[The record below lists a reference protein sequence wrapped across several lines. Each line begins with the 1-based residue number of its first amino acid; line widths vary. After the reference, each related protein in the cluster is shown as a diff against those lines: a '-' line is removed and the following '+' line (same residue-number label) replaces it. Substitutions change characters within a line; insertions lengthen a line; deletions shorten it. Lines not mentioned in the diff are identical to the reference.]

1 MTKNI
6 VFFIL
11 LALVVIFVLQN
22 TQVVEFNFLA
32 WTISMSKALLLL
44 ITFVLGIVVGWLARR
59 VRPKA
64 RKKT

>member
-6 VFFIL
+6 IFFIL
-11 LALVVIFVLQN
+11 VVLVVIFVLQN

>member
-6 VFFIL
+6 IFFIL
-11 LALVVIFVLQN
+11 LALVFIFVLQN

-44 ITFVLGIVVGWLARR
+44 VTFVLGIAVGWLARR

-64 RKKT
+64 PKKT

>member
-6 VFFIL
+6 IFFIL
-11 LALVVIFVLQN
+11 LVLVVIFVLQN
-22 TQVVEFNFLA
+22 TQVVEFNLLA

>member
-44 ITFVLGIVVGWLARR
+44 VTFVLGIIVGWLARR

-64 RKKT
+64 HKKT